1 VSTTQLQGQI
11 SSTREALAQEKFHLK
26 RWKGAVEELVVR
38 CQKVRLCVQDTKAAV
53 VETYSEAL
61 KRAQADW
68 MGLVRKATALE
79 KEHRHTQDKIRNEEK
94 QTRDR
99 LKAMEEQYVGKVA
112 EMRRRLE
119 QRKRALGRFP
129 VQVGK
134 EMGEATPKTEE
145 STLFEPSAQLT
156 SELPI
161 QPMITETGNETEVVH
176 VSTTAR
182 EEVKSEES
190 QPPVLPRSLTLSE
203 SPVQSKPLDAFS
215 LLSPEAL
222 SQSPASSSNKAA
234 SSSPLIR
241 TLSYKQPPLKSNFSH
256 PARVSS
262 ANDLDIES
270 FLGSAASSLLSRNKK

>member
-1 VSTTQLQGQI
+1 M
-11 SSTREALAQEKFHLK
+11 
-26 RWKGAVEELVVR
+26 EELAVR

-94 QTRDR
+94 QARDR

-222 SQSPASSSNKAA
+222 PQSPASSSNKAA